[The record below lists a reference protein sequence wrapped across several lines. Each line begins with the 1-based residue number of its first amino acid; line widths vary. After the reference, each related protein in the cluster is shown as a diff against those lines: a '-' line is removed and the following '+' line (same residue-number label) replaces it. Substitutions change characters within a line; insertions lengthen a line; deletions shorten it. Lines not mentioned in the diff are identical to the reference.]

1 MYFDS
6 HAHLGEDCFAQ
17 DFVHIVENMRTAG
30 VSGMMEIGFDGPSS
44 YHAVELAN
52 RYDWIW
58 AAVGSHPDDAA
69 QVDEARIEEYRALC
83 EDPRVKAI
91 GEIGLDYHYEDPPRD
106 VQQRAF
112 RMQME
117 LAQKLSLPVVIHERE
132 AHEDGLRIISDF
144 PDVTGVFHCFSG
156 SYEMAKELIRRGWY
170 IGFTGVVTFKNA
182 RKAVE
187 VAEKIPLDRILIETD
202 CPYMA
207 PEPFRGR
214 RNDPS
219 LVPFVA
225 KKSRRFEESPQK
237 KQLLQRKKMPRDCS
251 GFERSALNAA
261 AGRFRHL
268 LKQMLPSL
276 TARGAVRDNFV
287 YLKVLRK
294 FAASKR
300 MDRNICT
307 YRDSVC
313 FSCKSGL
320 PRAARCFFIHRKFRT
335 LNTSGGRTSESSTSS
350 GTKPPLRSTD
360 TRGDLSS
367 VQSAG
372 SPTGSVSSASVPL
385 PFCDC
390 SITEPPCAC
399 TIACTTGR
407 LKPAPRRGSSGTSGL
422 A

>member
-156 SYEMAKELIRRGWY
+156 SPEMARELLDLGWY
-170 IGFTGVVTFKNA
+170 LGFDGPVTYKNA
-182 RKAVE
+182 RRAPE
-187 VAEKIPLDRILIETD
+187 VAAVTPLDRMLIETD
-202 CPYMA
+202 SPYMT
-207 PEPFRGR
+207 PVPHRGE
-214 RNDPS
+214 RNDS
-219 LVPFVA
+219 AYVRLVAEKLAEWKGVPV
-225 KKSRRFEESPQK
+225 E
-237 KQLLQRKKMPRDCS
+237 QLARATLENGKR
-251 GFERSALNAA
+251 L
-261 AGRFRHL
+261 FR
-268 LKQMLPSL
+268 
-276 TARGAVRDNFV
+276 
-287 YLKVLRK
+287 
-294 FAASKR
+294 
-300 MDRNICT
+300 I
-307 YRDSVC
+307 
-313 FSCKSGL
+313 
-320 PRAARCFFIHRKFRT
+320 
-335 LNTSGGRTSESSTSS
+335 SE
-350 GTKPPLRSTD
+350 
-360 TRGDLSS
+360 
-367 VQSAG
+367 
-372 SPTGSVSSASVPL
+372 
-385 PFCDC
+385 
-390 SITEPPCAC
+390 
-399 TIACTTGR
+399 
-407 LKPAPRRGSSGTSGL
+407 
-422 A
+422 